1 MIDPVLL
8 VEILAACKNANV
20 IPTKSDG
27 FAEVS
32 PSVIMFS
39 GVKTDIVY
47 AKTGKGRH
55 RRYMAVVYPNKVV
68 IEPYGN

>member
-1 MIDPVLL
+1 MTDPVLL
-8 VEILAACKNANV
+8 VEILAACKSADI
-20 IPTKSDG
+20 IPNKSDG
-27 FAEVS
+27 FTEVS

-39 GVKTDIVY
+39 GVKTDKVY